1 MNKSYCVVY
10 YSQRVDMFS
19 TSSQTQV
26 ITSPFTSKPCS
37 RIPRS
42 FSLLLGQLAALVV
55 RGMHRLAWNAILK
68 DRHLQRSLDSTPLVR
83 WIFRRST
90 EAETISDALCRAPGQ
105 GAHSRESAFWLRAN
119 SVHETFRF
127 ATCSCS
133 YETPLI
139 SSRP

>member
-19 TSSQTQV
+19 TSSQRQV

-42 FSLLLGQLAALVV
+42 FSLLLVQLAALVV

-68 DRHLQRSLDSTPLVR
+68 DSLQRNMDSTPLVR

-90 EAETISDALCRAPGQ
+90 EAETISDAFAEQYDKANILARARFGYD
-105 GAHSRESAFWLRAN
+105 AN
-119 SVHETFRF
+119 SVHETFHF
-127 ATCSCS
+127 VTCSCS